1 MSEKGRPAGLV
12 ILLLASSLGALLLLW
27 RTAFCL
33 WWKSLYTGEPRGQYW
48 ESRSRAPMA
57 GMTLCLIAA
66 AVSLF
71 FLRRRKP
78 SRCDLPP
85 LR

>member
-1 MSEKGRPAGLV
+1 MSDKGRRAGLV

-48 ESRSRAPMA
+48 ESQSRAPMA
-57 GMTLCLIAA
+57 GMILCLVVA
-66 AVSLF
+66 AVSF
-71 FLRRRKP
+71 FLLRKRKP
-78 SRCDLPP
+78 T
-85 LR
+85 